1 MKIKKILKN
10 VLVCILC
17 VTIGIFIGTISKRLI
32 KNMFS
37 KANSSSVSVVEHFV
51 QATYNKDK
59 STMIKCLSPDLNDV
73 DKLKKFKE
81 KGSKIASDILTIYEN
96 HLYYKK
102 NPPKDLSEDD
112 MDAHNSSMKKI
123 EKGDFVEAY
132 VDFLINNMDSKG
144 KDIKEESISVKPLVD
159 EKYYEGKNADKDYL
173 EMKFSITL
181 NNNGD
186 ISKEDEKIA
195 IQSKEEKYYIVD
207 MDI

>member
-1 MKIKKILKN
+1 MKKILKN
-10 VLVCILC
+10 VLLCILC
-17 VTIGIFIGTISKRLI
+17 VSIGIFIGTYSKRLI
-32 KNMFS
+32 KNKFS
-37 KANSSSVSVVEHFV
+37 KANSSSQSVVAHFV

-59 STMIKCLSPDLNDV
+59 STMIKCLSPDLNNV

-81 KGSKIASDILTIYEN
+81 KGSKTASDILAIYEH

-102 NPPKDLSEDD
+102 NPPKELSEDD

-123 EKGDFVEAY
+123 EKGDLVEAY
-132 VDFLINNMDSKG
+132 VDFTLNNMDTKG

-159 EKYYEGKNADKDYL
+159 EKYYEGKNPDKDYL
-173 EMKFSITL
+173 DMKFSITL

-186 ISKEDEKIA
+186 LSKEDKKIA
-195 IQSKEEKYYIVD
+195 IQNKEEKYYIVD